1 MEDVEQLTIERIEP
15 NLYNGNMLTWLRMS
29 AFDYKYVI
37 KKSRKMRFL
46 LLLRFNS
53 KHIALRFS
61 LLCLYNVV
69 SSSIYSF
76 HSLFLSLSLSL
87 SCIFFQNPICEILI
101 HYSNSCCSYYLI
113 IVSNPYVQVS
123 QYVTLRHNNY
133 ILPNYTVKTGI

>member
-76 HSLFLSLSLSL
+76 HSLSLSPYYLSLA
-87 SCIFFQNPICEILI
+87 FYYNRICEIII
-101 HYSNSCCSYYLI
+101 HHSNPCCSYYLI

-123 QYVTLRHNNY
+123 QYVTLRHTNY
-133 ILPNYTVKTGI
+133 ILSNYTVKTGI